1 MRKSK
6 GNYLENPLYVNTK
19 DIKEWKFILRYKFW
33 YEGSVVYP
41 NRKNLIIWTKIA
53 RKLNLMSSLW
63 CSLRKLSGLCELCLT
78 LDCLRHSIIS
88 LINSSVENVFG
99 KMKSVQ
105 PIPCQWLFVMG
116 FACKNYHYTFYES
129 VVKCED
135 VTQHCKY
142 HFAKLVLENI
152 RIFQVDLSWRYDLK
166 SF

>member
-1 MRKSK
+1 
-6 GNYLENPLYVNTK
+6 
-19 DIKEWKFILRYKFW
+19 
-33 YEGSVVYP
+33 
-41 NRKNLIIWTKIA
+41 
-53 RKLNLMSSLW
+53 MSSLW

-166 SF
+166 SFQPLFAKPGALFPLLQMAHIKVNCPTPLYLGLNHFHTQCSKGTL